1 MKLLDLEKGSD
12 LVCSNVWDIK
22 TENQNINICVPRLLS
37 AGQCIKSSNEDECF
51 LVSLPVF
58 SMRQSLSHSVTD
70 GPIYWWRTSHH
81 PLPACR
87 QPWWGDHANIS
98 GHQHQQAP
106 ELTLKMGTNI
116 AHFPFSR
123 ARHWERD
130 LCVGHWS
137 ILVWGIR
144 VNLHW
149 PVDPI
154 SVGCQPGQL
163 AVCSRMRT
171 PVWITSIRTQ
181 PETFSFTLL
190 TSAGSKLKSCSP
202 PLRWCKQF

>member
-1 MKLLDLEKGSD
+1 
-12 LVCSNVWDIK
+12 
-22 TENQNINICVPRLLS
+22 
-37 AGQCIKSSNEDECF
+37 
-51 LVSLPVF
+51 
-58 SMRQSLSHSVTD
+58 MRQSLSHSVTD
-70 GPIYWWRTSHH
+70 GPIYWWRTSHR
-81 PLPACR
+81 PLPACQ

-106 ELTLKMGTNI
+106 ELTLKMGTNM
-116 AHFPFSR
+116 AQKTFSFFSCSPLR
-123 ARHWERD
+123 RRPVCQTLIHPSVRHRSKSSLASGPD
-130 LCVGHWS
+130 
-137 ILVWGIR
+137 IR
-144 VNLHW
+144 GM
-149 PVDPI
+149 
-154 SVGCQPGQL
+154 SGQQL